1 MLELNPNFAGES
13 SAKYIPVGDCR
24 AGSEDGELGVKT
36 KVLTCQVSNLEKV
49 GEALTWHIANLANA
63 GEVSD
68 RTWLG
73 LSVERSE

>member
-1 MLELNPNFAGES
+1 MLKLNLSFAGES
-13 SAKYIPVGDCR
+13 FAKYIQVSDCR
-24 AGSEDGELGVKT
+24 AGSENGEVGAKT
-36 KVLTCQVSNLEKV
+36 EVSTCQVSNLEKV
-49 GEALTWHIANLANA
+49 GEVLACQVANLKDA